1 MFIFFDKKNNKTE
14 NKNLSFIAE
23 HTDINVKEVELNK
36 TKNMLQ

>member
-1 MFIFFDKKNNKTE
+1 MFIFFNKKYKNE

-23 HTDINVKEVELNK
+23 HTDISVKEVELNK